1 MQSYQ
6 QSGGYLP
13 PKATSNFCS
22 NFVLLKFSNQ
32 PAFRNCMSFLQEV
45 VQLSLAFTT
54 VYHLGLDEVELRF
67 SRLHDN
73 MKTAFLSEDP
83 IIINAGDDQ
92 WGCEWRSG
100 TGHQASSIGLSLF
113 LICSRVGKTAFLQI
127 LLSRL
132 KACLSVWRIE
142 AQIALK
148 VFFQIYS
155 QERAG
160 QHWKIHGG
168 AEPDKTDWLI
178 NPDI

>member
-113 LICSRVGKTAFLQI
+113 LICSRVGKSAFLQRS
-127 LLSRL
+127 LLINL
-132 KACLSVWRIE
+132 KNWSPNSLDS
-142 AQIALK
+142 L
-148 VFFQIYS
+148 FQIYS

>member
-45 VQLSLAFTT
+45 VQLSHAFTT

-142 AQIALK
+142 AQIALM
-148 VFFQIYS
+148 VFFKSTLRRGLVNI
-155 QERAG
+155 ERFMEG
-160 QHWKIHGG
+160 LNLIKR
-168 AEPDKTDWLI
+168 TD
-178 NPDI
+178 

>member
-113 LICSRVGKTAFLQI
+113 LICSRVGKSAFLQRSLLI
-127 LLSRL
+127 NLKNWSPNSLESLFSNLLSGEGWSTL
-132 KACLSVWRIE
+132 KDSWR
-142 AQIALK
+142 
-148 VFFQIYS
+148 
-155 QERAG
+155 G
-160 QHWKIHGG
+160 W
-168 AEPDKTDWLI
+168 TW
-178 NPDI
+178 

>member
-13 PKATSNFCS
+13 PKVTSNLCL
-22 NFVLLKFSNQ
+22 NFVLLNFFNQ

-113 LICSRVGKTAFLQI
+113 LICSRVVGKTAILQRS
-127 LLSRL
+127 LLINL
-132 KACLSVWRIE
+132 KNWSPNSLDS
-142 AQIALK
+142 L
-148 VFFQIYS
+148 FQIYS